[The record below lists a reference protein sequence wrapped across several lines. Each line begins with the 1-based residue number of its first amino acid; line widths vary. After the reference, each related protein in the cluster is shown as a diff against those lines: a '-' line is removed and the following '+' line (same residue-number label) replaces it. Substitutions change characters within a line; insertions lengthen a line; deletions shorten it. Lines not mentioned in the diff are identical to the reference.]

1 MKLLVDVDTGVDDAL
16 ALIYLARAHRA
27 GRVELVGC
35 GTVAGNIDVDRATRN
50 TLNVLELAGVDV
62 PVAQGAAGPLLGP
75 LKPAVDVHGGDGLAE
90 THLPPP
96 SRPPTGEHA
105 ADQIRRLSHQHA
117 GELVLLATGPL
128 TNVALALLHDPGVA
142 RRLKRIV
149 VMGGGVRTLG
159 NVTAA
164 AEFNFHTDPEAA
176 RIVLRSGAPVTLVG
190 LDVTHRTCVGSGD
203 LGALEALSTPRARF
217 ALQLLR
223 FVMERH
229 RMLGGQPVFVL
240 HDPLAAGVALEPGR
254 VRTRTLPVDVET
266 RGELT
271 RGMCVADFR
280 VEWAPALRGCGVA
293 VDVALEVDAEGF
305 VREFMQELVAW
316 AAEEAEPARASGE

>member
-16 ALIYLARAHRA
+16 ALIYLAQAQRA

-35 GTVAGNIDVDRATRN
+35 GTVAGNVDLERATRN
-50 TLNVLELAGVDV
+50 TLNVLELAGVQV
-62 PVAQGAAGPLLGP
+62 PVAQGASRPLVGPLIT
-75 LKPAVDVHGGDGLAE
+75 AVDVHGGDGLAD
-90 THLPPP
+90 TRLPPP
-96 SRPPTGEHA
+96 SGGPTGEHA
-105 ADQIRRLSHQHA
+105 ADQIRRLSQQYA

-128 TNVALALLHDPGVA
+128 TNVALALLRDPGAA
-142 RRLKRIV
+142 RRLKRLV
-149 VMGGGVRTLG
+149 VMGGGVRELG

-164 AEFNFHTDPEAA
+164 AEFNFYTDPEAA

-190 LDVTHRTCVGSGD
+190 LDVTHRACVREGD

-229 RMLGGQPVFVL
+229 RRLGGPPVFVL
-240 HDPLAAGVALEPGR
+240 HDPLAAGVALEPGL
-254 VRTRTLPVDVET
+254 VRTRALPVDVET

-271 RGMCVADFR
+271 RGMLVADRR
-280 VEWAPALRGCGVA
+280 VEWAPALRGSGPS
-293 VDVALEVDAEGF
+293 VDVALEVDAERF
-305 VREFMQELVAW
+305 VRQFMQELVAW
-316 AAEEAEPARASGE
+316 AAEDAPAARASGG